1 MYYGA
6 SGIQNALL
14 WESAMAVDNVEAFSL
29 LGCVSETWGSQE
41 AKAEILR
48 NRWGDEEPV
57 IIFQLPSYLLPSAD
71 HSALLILV
79 FIYLFTL
86 FLEAGHAIH
95 GSYSISLLISIS
107 LCMSCQY
114 LFWIVALNRSWA
126 AYWYTHRHKHTLIFN
141 KYRPN
146 HTKAQRPDLHIQ
158 SDSHTQKS
166 THPQINK
173 HLQIHSYIY

>member
-1 MYYGA
+1 
-6 SGIQNALL
+6 
-14 WESAMAVDNVEAFSL
+14 MAVDNVEVFNL
-29 LGCVSETWGSQE
+29 LGCVSETWGPKK

-48 NRWGDEEPV
+48 NRWGDGEPV
-57 IIFQLPSYLLPSAD
+57 IIFHLSSCLLPSAD

-86 FLEAGHAIH
+86 FPKAGHEIH
-95 GSYSISLLISIS
+95 GSYSISLLISRS

-114 LFWIVALNRSWA
+114 LFWIVALNKSWV

-146 HTKAQRPDLHIQ
+146 HTKAQHLDLHTQ
-158 SDSHTQKS
+158 SDLHTLKS

-173 HLQIHSYIY
+173 HLQIHSYIYIYIY